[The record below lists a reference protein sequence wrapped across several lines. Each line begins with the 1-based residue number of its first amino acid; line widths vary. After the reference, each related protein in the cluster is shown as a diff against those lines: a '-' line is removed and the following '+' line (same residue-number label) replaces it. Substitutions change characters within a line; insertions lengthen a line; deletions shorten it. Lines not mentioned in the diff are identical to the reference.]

1 MSSGC
6 LSDSGLPELEGE
18 GEGGEGEVGQ
28 TLEHKYHIQKLDNG
42 TLLIDRY
49 KLSPCFI
56 PE

>member
-6 LSDSGLPELEGE
+6 LSDSGLPELEG
-18 GEGGEGEVGQ
+18 GGEVGQ